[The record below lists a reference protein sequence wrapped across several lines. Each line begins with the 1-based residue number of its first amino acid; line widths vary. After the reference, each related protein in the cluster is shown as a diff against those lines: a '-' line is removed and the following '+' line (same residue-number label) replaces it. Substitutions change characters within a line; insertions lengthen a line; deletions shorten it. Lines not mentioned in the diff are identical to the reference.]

1 MEHSIRILDKSGQQ
15 IGELI
20 KATDTEILQY
30 IAKGFVVTDRKTGA
44 VITEADISGSLGISD
59 GEMIM
64 G

>member
-44 VITEADISGSLGISD
+44 VITESDISGSLGISD